1 MMLYRAGRDFGKRF
15 GFFDAAARVSGGS
28 RKGDFSGAL

>member
-1 MMLYRAGRDFGKRF
+1 MLYRAGRDFGKCF
-15 GFFDAAARVSGGS
+15 GVSIRLRELSGGS